1 MKKQKKQ
8 FSLIICI
15 LVLCAGGYF
24 AAKKLPDEEKTTVG
38 TKSHTVT
45 SITQEEVAE
54 LSYLYEGNIIE
65 LIKEGDVWKSK
76 EDMRLSLDQTVISNM
91 LSYVCSIT
99 TETVIE
105 NPESLAEYGL
115 TNPENTICLTLS
127 DGSNVQLLVGDYLD
141 ITGEYYALVAGD
153 TNVYT
158 ISSYIPSTFNKAL
171 DMLVETQE
179 ETTEEATQESTEA
192 VE

>member
-8 FSLIICI
+8 FFIIICI
-15 LVLCAGGYF
+15 LVLCVGGYLI
-24 AAKKLPDEEKTTVG
+24 AKNLPEEEETTVG

-45 SITQEEVAE
+45 SITQSEVAG

-65 LIKEGDVWKSK
+65 LVKEDEVWKNN
-76 EDMRLSLDQTVISNM
+76 EDKSLSLDQTVVSNM

-115 TNPENTICLTLS
+115 TNPENTISLTLS
-127 DGSNVQLLVGDYLD
+127 DGSNVQLLIGDYLD
-141 ITGEYYALVAGD
+141 INGEYYALLAGD
-153 TNVYT
+153 TKVYT
-158 ISSYIPSTFNKAL
+158 ISSYIPSTFNKSL
-171 DMLVETQE
+171 DLLVVKEE
-179 ETTEEATQESTEA
+179 ETTQEVTE
-192 VE
+192 